1 MKCFGQKLQMI
12 RKQCKLTQAE
22 LASKAGIS
30 TSTIGMYEQNRRR
43 PNFQILKKICDI
55 LSVQADYL
63 LDENH
68 NANANDIYTIS
79 YNFINILNNS
89 SLKIGDKILD
99 KYTTKK
105 VQKIMQD
112 AIEQGIAKIYKLLI

>member
-1 MKCFGQKLQMI
+1 MECFGQKLQIM
-12 RKQCKLTQAE
+12 RKQCNLTQAE

-63 LDENH
+63 LDEN
-68 NANANDIYTIS
+68 NSINDIYSMS
-79 YNFINILNNS
+79 YNFINALNKSN
-89 SLKIGDKILD
+89 LKIGDKILD
-99 KYTTKK
+99 KPTTKK
-105 VQKIMQD
+105 VQKIMQS
-112 AIEQGIAKIYKLLI
+112 AIEQGISKIYKLLI